1 MEGTQLQSLLQE
13 DPMCCRATEP
23 MSHNDWACA
32 LEPMRCSKRR
42 HHSEKPVHCNQR
54 SPHSPLL
61 EQAWVPQPRAAQPK
75 IKQINFKW
83 SEKLQWGITSHQ
95 SEWPSS
101 KNLQTVSAGKSLEKR
116 EPSCSVQLLS
126 RVRYCCNPVD
136 CSLPGSSV
144 HGISQIRML
153 EWVSISFPSLPGIK
167 PASTACQV
175 DFLPLSQQGSPLH
188 CWWECKL
195 IQCLWRSQDN
205 CFLEGKLWQT

>member
-1 MEGTQLQSLLQE
+1 MRTGEDFPEKRGLQWRPGGWGWAGGRIEGRRVARRTSLVIHWLRICPLLEGTQVRSLLQE

-32 LEPMRCSKRR
+32 LEPMHCSKRR

-61 EQAWVPQPRAAQPK
+61 EQAWVPQRRAAQPK

-83 SEKLQWGITSHQ
+83 SEKLQWDITSHQ

-126 RVRYCCNPVD
+126 RVRHGCNPVD

-144 HGISQIRML
+144 HGIS
-153 EWVSISFPSLPGIK
+153 
-167 PASTACQV
+167 
-175 DFLPLSQQGSPLH
+175 
-188 CWWECKL
+188 
-195 IQCLWRSQDN
+195 
-205 CFLEGKLWQT
+205 